1 MSRSSLYPEQRLRRR
16 VMAWALEVGV
26 NPAQVDI
33 RPLTDKWG
41 SCAPDGVVTLAADL
55 ATADTELQDY
65 VIVHELLH
73 LRYRGHGRVFK
84 ALLAMHVPDSETVEA
99 QLMSVTP
106 LRSFEGVEQR
116 KPKET
121 A

>member
-1 MSRSSLYPEQRLRRR
+1 
-16 VMAWALEVGV
+16 MAWALEVGV
-26 NPAQVDI
+26 NPVQVVI

-55 ATADTELQDY
+55 ATADPELQDY

-73 LRYRGHGRVFK
+73 LRYRDHGRVFR
-84 ALLAMHVPDSETVEA
+84 ALLAAHVPDWEA
-99 QLMSVTP
+99 VDARLAESSPRHHVDRALDTTE
-106 LRSFEGVEQR
+106 R
-116 KPKET
+116 